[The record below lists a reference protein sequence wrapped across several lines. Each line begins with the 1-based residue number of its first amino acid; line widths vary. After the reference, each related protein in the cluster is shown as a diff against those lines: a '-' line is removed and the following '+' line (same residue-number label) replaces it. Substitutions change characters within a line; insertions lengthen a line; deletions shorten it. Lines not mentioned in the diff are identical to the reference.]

1 MKGDMVMQDARNSS
15 ARPEQMLVARNVT
28 KKFESHK
35 KTITAMEDVSLTI
48 GKGEFVSLLGPSGCG
63 KSTFLRLVAG
73 LDPMTEGELILHNE
87 PITGA
92 GRDRGVVFQQ
102 YSLLPW
108 LHAWENV
115 AFALKKAE
123 DLSAA
128 QKKEKAYHYLDLVG
142 LKGFEMSYP
151 AQLSGGMQQ
160 RVAIARAL
168 VFHPSLL
175 LMDEPFGALD
185 AQTRREMQDLVMK
198 VWSEEK
204 CSVLFVTHDVDEA
217 IYLSDRLY
225 IMSAHPGRV
234 AQEMTIDI
242 PKPRDFNDQLSD
254 KFMYYKRAIIME
266 LELQKSLKNKTAN
279 KG

>member
-1 MKGDMVMQDARNSS
+1 MQVNKDHENKL
-15 ARPEQMLVARNVT
+15 EEMLVARNVT
-28 KKFESHK
+28 KTFVSHK
-35 KTITAMEDVSLTI
+35 KVITAMENVNLTI
-48 GKGEFVSLLGPSGCG
+48 HKGEFVSLLGPSGCG

-73 LDPMTEGELILHNE
+73 LDPKTEGELLLHND
-87 PITGA
+87 PIVGA
-92 GRDRGVVFQQ
+92 GKDRGVVFQQ

-108 LHAWENV
+108 MHAWENV
-115 AFALKKAE
+115 AFALKNVDE
-123 DLSAA
+123 LSKA

-142 LKGFEMSYP
+142 LKGFENSYP

-217 IYLSDRLY
+217 IYLSDRVY
-225 IMSAHPGRV
+225 IMSAHPGKI
-234 AQEMTIDI
+234 AKELTIEI
-242 PKPRDFNDQLSD
+242 PKPRDFNDQLSIE
-254 KFMYYKRAIIME
+254 FLEYKRAIISE
-266 LELQKSLKNKTAN
+266 LERQKSLKKLSN
-279 KG
+279 G